1 MAMPTAQELLD
12 LQELGRQRIREFDT
26 GATRDTNENKLE
38 YRRFFS
44 PMVLRRR
51 AEFMHKNR
59 VQRDGSL
66 RDPDNW
72 KKGIPRQVYLD
83 SLSRHVREL
92 EQETEDVPTPFLTEE
107 DADTLCAILF
117 NAEGLLYEYLM
128 KRGG

>member
-1 MAMPTAQELLD
+1 MNPDEFWAREQEKQAD
-12 LQELGRQRIREFDT
+12 RADEARIRTFDT

-59 VQRDGSL
+59 LQSDGKL

-72 KKGIPRQVYLD
+72 KKGMPHSVYAD
-83 SLSRHVREL
+83 SLSRHVREMEQAL
-92 EQETEDVPTPFLTEE
+92 ESPELGGIEE
-107 DADTLCAILF
+107 TLCAIMF
-117 NAEGLLYEYLM
+117 NAEGLLYELLAG
-128 KRGG
+128 RSL